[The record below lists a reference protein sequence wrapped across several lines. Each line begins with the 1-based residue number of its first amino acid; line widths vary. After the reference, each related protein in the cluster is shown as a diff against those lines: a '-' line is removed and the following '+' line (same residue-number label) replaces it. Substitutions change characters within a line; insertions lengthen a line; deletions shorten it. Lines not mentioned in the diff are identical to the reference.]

1 MCGNKKS
8 VDIGC
13 LGDMKG
19 LNNKLKFFIISEG
32 EIRKQKKGNKIR
44 KGVMNIYICS
54 PLKREKFYIKRE
66 KRNKK

>member
-1 MCGNKKS
+1 
-8 VDIGC
+8 
-13 LGDMKG
+13 MKV